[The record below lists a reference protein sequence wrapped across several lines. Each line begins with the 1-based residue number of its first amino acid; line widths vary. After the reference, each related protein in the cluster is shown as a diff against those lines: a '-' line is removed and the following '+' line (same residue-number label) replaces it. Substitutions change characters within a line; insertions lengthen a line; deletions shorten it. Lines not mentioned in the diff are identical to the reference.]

1 MCAVIQTS
9 CNFEHP
15 GIPVACVVDESL
27 SVGLDVP
34 AWWSRVISSIEESDK
49 LLIIRDREEN
59 YALYGQSGGDGGS

>member
-1 MCAVIQTS
+1 MCCYS
-9 CNFEHP
+9 NFLNFEHP

>member
-1 MCAVIQTS
+1 MCCYS
-9 CNFEHP
+9 NFLNFEHP

-34 AWWSRVISSIEESDK
+34 AWCRVISSIEESDK
-49 LLIIRDREEN
+49 LLIIREEN